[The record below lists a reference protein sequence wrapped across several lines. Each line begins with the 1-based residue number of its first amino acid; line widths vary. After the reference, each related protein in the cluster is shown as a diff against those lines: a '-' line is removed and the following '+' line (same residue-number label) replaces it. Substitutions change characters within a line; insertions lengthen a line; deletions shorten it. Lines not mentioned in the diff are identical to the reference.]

1 MSGSYNHHV
10 VVSATPRLDN
20 LLASLSLNLA
30 EEGQQALEHA
40 SGLAGSATVAL
51 LALEE
56 FLGGAHVGRLADVLG
71 LTHSGAVRLV
81 TQLERDGLAERH
93 RGADRRQVNV
103 CLTARGKRRA
113 REARAARDEVIV
125 SATSDL
131 TLGEGHALE
140 ALLER
145 LVSARVASRV
155 ERRRAGD
162 SGAWWCRT
170 CNFAACGRP
179 QGACPAE
186 LTAAQAC
193 SLNRQT
199 P

>member
-1 MSGSYNHHV
+1 MSGSYNNHV
-10 VVSATPRLDN
+10 VVSINPRLDN
-20 LLASLSLNLA
+20 LLASLALNLA
-30 EEGQQALEHA
+30 VEGQQALEHA
-40 SGLAGSATVAL
+40 SGLDGSATVAL
-51 LALEE
+51 LALDE
-56 FLGGAHVGRLADVLG
+56 FLGGAHVGRLADALG

-81 TQLERDGLAERH
+81 TQLERHGLAERH

-103 CLTARGKRRA
+103 RLTARGQRRA
-113 REARAARDEVIV
+113 REARAARDQVIV

-131 TLGEGHALE
+131 TLGEGKALE

-145 LVSARVASRV
+145 LVSARVASRA
-155 ERRRAGD
+155 ERRRAGE

-186 LTAAQAC
+186 LTAARAC
-193 SLNRQT
+193 SLDRRT
-199 P
+199 T